1 MDRVGGNYSSTDH
14 NEMTDTIYTGRF
26 YRHRAST
33 VTGGGVTSDNNQPV
47 TNSQTLDLITTRGK
61 SQDYYKEKANVA
73 ARKLERCGV
82 VQCAEPSKEIFRSRT
97 TSMSSY
103 FLKSSKCNYEK
114 PKMQGT
120 EEFWNQY
127 RRKSSVSLSTLMKQ
141 ILFPS
146 RRIKISSLIWIVELE
161 FRILLS
167 YRNRYRTTLSIRIKE
182 SNNYGFLSKII
193 GSRYQ
198 Q

>member
-1 MDRVGGNYSSTDH
+1 MDRVGGYYSSTDH
-14 NEMTDTIYTGRF
+14 YVMTDTINTGPF
-26 YRHRAST
+26 HRHRAST
-33 VTGGGVTSDNNQPV
+33 VIGVRSDNNQLV
-47 TNSQTLDLITTRGK
+47 TNSQTRDLITTRGK
-61 SQDYYKEKANVA
+61 SQEYYKEKANVA
-73 ARKLERCGV
+73 ARKLERCGI
-82 VQCAEPSKEIFRSRT
+82 VQYASEPSKEIFRSRT

-103 FLKSSKCNYEK
+103 FLKSSKRNYEK

-127 RRKSSVSLSTLMKQ
+127 RRKSSVVSLSTLMKQ

-146 RRIKISSLIWIVELE
+146 RRIKISSLIWIVELNS
-161 FRILLS
+161 ILLCF
-167 YRNRYRTTLSIRIKE
+167 RNRYRTILSIRIKE